1 MKWRFFEQKA
11 VKNRG
16 SLPFWQGQVSV
27 KCRNQFASVLGSG
40 GLADSSFL
48 ACRYNFPS
56 SETGF
61 SSALQII
68 ISLFSSRVYARPVG
82 KWVAMPFSNF
92 HFGRQSRLGWLF
104 FFIIWFV
111 LSFAEILLVF
121 CWNFAEILLSKAFF
135 AEILLKFVLF
145 FAEILLK
152 FVNLTFLLK
161 ISCFCNG

>member
-1 MKWRFFEQKA
+1 M
-11 VKNRG
+11 
-16 SLPFWQGQVSV
+16 SV

-104 FFIIWFV
+104 FSSSD
-111 LSFAEILLVF
+111 LS
-121 CWNFAEILLSKAFF
+121 
-135 AEILLKFVLF
+135 
-145 FAEILLK
+145 
-152 FVNLTFLLK
+152 
-161 ISCFCNG
+161 